1 MNLYPLKFRPI
12 LKERIWGG
20 NRLATLGKTVPAGVR
35 IGESWELSACGED
48 VSVVV
53 NGYLMDND
61 LNELVEIIMGE
72 LVGERIYQRY
82 GNQFPLLFK
91 FLDAE
96 DNLSVQVHPND
107 DVALERHGSLGKSEI
122 WYILEA
128 EADASLVLGFNDN
141 INADILQERLDSHT
155 LPDVLQVVPVRK
167 GQVAYL
173 PAGTV
178 HSLGKGIM
186 VAEIQETSDITYRI
200 YDYDRVDAQGNHRDL
215 HIAEALDVID
225 YTQRKQPLVDY
236 KAELNT
242 ASNLTQDVFT
252 VNMLHFNQTV
262 VRDYLPLDSFVVYMC
277 VEGTLTLQTDDS
289 FTPLAKGEV
298 VLIPASI
305 GEVTLIPETADVKL
319 LEVYM

>member
-1 MNLYPLKFRPI
+1 MNLYPLKFQPI
-12 LKERIWGG
+12 LKEKIWGG
-20 NRLATLGKTVPAGVR
+20 NRLATLGKTIPAGVR
-35 IGESWELSACGED
+35 IGESWELSACGDD
-48 VSVVV
+48 VSVVA

-61 LNELVEIIMGE
+61 LNDLVEIYMGE

-91 FLDAE
+91 FLVAE

-107 DVALERHGSLGKSEI
+107 EVALERHGSLGKSEM
-122 WYILEA
+122 WYVLEA
-128 EADASLVLGFNDN
+128 DTDASLILGFKDD
-141 INADILQERLDSHT
+141 INADILQEKLDAHT
-155 LPDVLQVVPVRK
+155 LLEVLQDVPVQK

-186 VAEIQETSDITYRI
+186 VAEIQETSDVTYRI
-200 YDYDRVDAQGNHRDL
+200 YDYDRVDAQGNYRDL

-225 YTQRKQPLVDY
+225 YTHRKQPLVDY

-242 ASNLTQDVFT
+242 SSNLTQDVFT
-252 VNMLHFNQTV
+252 VNMLRFNQTV

-277 VEGTLTLQTDDS
+277 LEGTLALQTDGAL
-289 FTPLAKGEV
+289 TPLTKGEV

-305 GEVTLIPETADVKL
+305 GEVTLIPEIGEVKL